1 MIEIERLKFRK
12 EENMKS
18 VCAIDVAKDKSMI
31 FLTTESGEVLI
42 EPYEIKH
49 NIIDFNLL
57 NDKIKSFN
65 LNDLTIFLESTS
77 TYHKPVQRYFLEQN
91 YIVNVINPIHG
102 KNNTRNLRLTKTDK
116 QDCFNLADLFFKTN
130 IKNNNSSIN
139 DLYSNLNL
147 LSRQYNNLVEN
158 MVRIKNRYI
167 QLVDLVFPEM
177 SLIFKNKELYGKTA
191 LYFLKAF
198 PHAEIIKYKR
208 VDTLA
213 YNMAKAQNRSYKY
226 YINKATKIKELAT
239 NSYPGVSL
247 DSQDVDNLKEIID
260 IIIYNQGK
268 LDLCKEKMITLAKQ
282 SSLFPI
288 INSIFGIGELSAS
301 LLIAELR
308 DVTRFDNIKQLNA
321 FCGLDPTIMQ
331 SGKSINYHGPISKR
345 GNRQARKI
353 LFNCCVS
360 IISASVIYNTNNS
373 IYLYFRK
380 KQAEGKHYYECIT
393 ACCTKLL
400 RIIFA
405 LCKNNSSFTN

>member
-1 MIEIERLKFRK
+1 
-12 EENMKS
+12 MKS

-31 FLTTESGEVLI
+31 FLMNETGEILI

-49 NIIDFNLL
+49 NLIDFNVLD
-57 NDKIKSFN
+57 NKIKSFN
-65 LNDLTIFLESTS
+65 LTDLTIFLESTS
-77 TYHKPVQRYFLEQN
+77 TYHKPVQRYFLEHG
-91 YIVNVINPIHG
+91 YCVNVINPIHG
-102 KNNTRNLRLTKTDK
+102 KNNTRNLRLTKTDR

-139 DLYSNLNL
+139 DLYNNLNL
-147 LSRQYNNLVEN
+147 LSRQYNNLTEN
-158 MVRIKNRYI
+158 IVRIKNRYI
-167 QLVDLVFPEM
+167 QLVNLVFPEM
-177 SLIFKNKELYGKTA
+177 SLLFKDKELYGKTA
-191 LYFLKAF
+191 LYLLKEF
-198 PHAEIIKYKR
+198 PHVDIIKYKR
-208 VDTLA
+208 VDALA
-213 YNMAKAQNRSYKY
+213 YNMAKTQNRSYKY
-226 YINKATKIKELAT
+226 YINKANKIKRYAI
-239 NSYPGVSL
+239 NSYPGVSV

-260 IIIYNQGK
+260 IIIYNQEK

-308 DVTRFDNIKQLNA
+308 DVTRFDNVKQLNA

-353 LFNCCVS
+353 LFNCCQN
-360 IISASVIYNTNNS
+360 IITCSSVHNPNNS

-380 KQAEGKHYYECIT
+380 KQSEGKHHYECIT
-393 ACCTKLL
+393 ACSTKLL
-400 RIIFA
+400 RIILT
-405 LCKNNSSFTN
+405 LCKNNSSFIN

>member
-1 MIEIERLKFRK
+1 
-12 EENMKS
+12 MKS

-31 FLTTESGEVLI
+31 FLMTEDGEVLI

-49 NIIDFNLL
+49 NLIDFNFLD
-57 NDKIKSFN
+57 NKIKGFN

-77 TYHKPVQRYFLEQN
+77 TYHKPIQRYFLEQG
-91 YIVNVINPIHG
+91 YSVNVINPIHG

-116 QDCFNLADLFFKTN
+116 QDCYNLADLFFKTN

-139 DLYSNLNL
+139 DFYSDLNL
-147 LSRQYNNLVEN
+147 LSRQYNSLTEN
-158 MVRIKNRYI
+158 TVRIKNRYI
-167 QLVDLVFPEM
+167 QLVNLVFPEM
-177 SLIFKNKELYGKTA
+177 SLVFKGKELYEKKA
-191 LYFLKAF
+191 LYLLKEF
-198 PHAEIIKYKR
+198 SHADIIKCKR
-208 VDTLA
+208 IDALA
-213 YNMAKAQNRSYKY
+213 YNMAKTQGKSYGY
-226 YINKATKIKELAT
+226 YMNKAAKLKEYAI
-239 NSYPGVSL
+239 NSYPGVSV

-260 IIIYNQGK
+260 IIIYNQEK

-282 SSLFPI
+282 SPLFPI
-288 INSIFGIGELSAS
+288 INSIFGIGELSTS
-301 LLIAELR
+301 LLLAELR

-321 FCGLDPTIMQ
+321 FCGLDPTIIQ

-360 IISASVIYNTNNS
+360 IITTSTIHNPNNS

-380 KQAEGKHYYECIT
+380 KQSEGKHYYECIT

-405 LCKNNSSFTN
+405 LCKSNSSFIN